1 MRVAIYTR
9 ESTEEQA
16 VHGYSLAEQRK
27 ACSERAAE
35 LGAAEIMQFADEG
48 VSGAAL
54 DRPGLTALRE
64 AVDSGMVNTVIL
76 RDPDR
81 LSRRLSHQLL
91 LSEEFEKAGVQLE
104 FLDFEWKT
112 TPEGRLFYSIKGAI
126 AEYEREKIRERVTRG
141 KLQKARQG
149 GIPVNF
155 DVYGY
160 RYNPATGKVSLD
172 EEEAAV
178 VRKMFQWFIS
188 EDIGISRIA
197 SRLNEMQI
205 PTRRRAGQWH
215 RQVVRQVLVN
225 PVFKGDWKYGKKDW
239 HTGLSRSPESV
250 ITIPVPAII
259 DQTTWEMTQ
268 DKMHSIQRF
277 SSKKGKHKYLLTGLL
292 TCADCG
298 NTMGGSYIR
307 WWGKA
312 ARRYTCRRSG
322 SASPNKGCSPSKA
335 ILADLLEG
343 AIWSQVKLLLWDPVA
358 VAREV
363 AAKLPRRSDFQREV
377 ESINRRL
384 SKLEK
389 GKMALVDALAMGLL
403 ELDEQTEARLADL
416 KRSVERLNDRKGELE
431 ALLAGAGDLSTE
443 MNELYERAVSLLTRL
458 DEMEFED
465 KRALVRAMVS
475 QINVA
480 GRHKKGEATK
490 SMEGI
495 AVSVYIK
502 AEEPGPIPGH
512 TNVSRQILS

>member
-1 MRVAIYTR
+1 MRAAIYTR
-9 ESTEEQA
+9 VSTEEQA
-16 VHGYSLAEQRK
+16 IHGYSLAEQRK
-27 ACSERAAE
+27 ACGERAVE

-64 AVDSGMVNTVIL
+64 AVEAGLINTVIL

-81 LSRRLSHQLL
+81 LSRKLSHQLL
-91 LSEEFEKAGVQLE
+91 LSEEFETAGVRLE

-112 TPEGRLFYSIKGAI
+112 TPEGRLFYSIKGAV

-160 RYNPATGKVSLD
+160 RYDPATGKVSLD

-178 VRKMFQWFIS
+178 VHKMFQWFIN
-188 EDIGISRIA
+188 EDLGISGIA

-205 PTRRRAGQWH
+205 PTRRRAAQWH
-215 RQVVRQVLVN
+215 RQVIRQVLGN

-239 HTGLSRSPESV
+239 QTGLSRPPESV

-259 DQTTWEMTQ
+259 DQTTWEITQ
-268 DKMHSIQRF
+268 DKMHSMRRF
-277 SSKKGKHKYLLTGLL
+277 SAKKGKHKYLLTGLL

-312 ARRYTCRRSG
+312 ACRYTCRRSG
-322 SASPNKGCSPSKA
+322 SASPKKGCSPSKA
-335 ILADLLEG
+335 ILADPLEG
-343 AIWSQVKLLLWDPVA
+343 AVWSQVKELLWDPAA
-358 VAREV
+358 VAKELT
-363 AAKLPRRSDFQREV
+363 AKLPKRSDYQREMG
-377 ESINRRL
+377 SINRRL

-389 GKMALVDALAMGLL
+389 GKLALVDALAMGLL
-403 ELDEQTEARLADL
+403 ELDEQTKARLEDV
-416 KRSVERLNDRKGELE
+416 KRSVERLVDRKGELE
-431 ALLAGAGDLSTE
+431 ALLAGGEEPSTE
-443 MNELYERAVSLLTRL
+443 MNELYERSASLLSRL
-458 DEMEFED
+458 DDLEFED
-465 KRALVRAMVS
+465 QRALIRAVVS
-475 QINVA
+475 EIIIA
-480 GRHKKGEATK
+480 GRHQKGAAAK

-502 AEEPGPIPGH
+502 AEEH
-512 TNVSRQILS
+512 CLTNVSRQILS